1 MGKEDIKIV
10 KSFKEQLSKKV
21 PIKKVILFG
30 SRANG
35 KTHRWSD
42 FDIIVVSNSFKGK
55 RSFERGLG
63 FYQYWN
69 QDFPVDFLCYTPE
82 EFNRLKKKITI
93 VKTAVEKGIEI

>member
-1 MGKEDIKIV
+1 MGKKDISV
-10 KSFKEQLSKKV
+10 VRRFKEQLSKKV

-42 FDIIVVSNSFKGK
+42 FDIIIVSNSFKGK

-82 EFNRLKKKITI
+82 EFSRLKKKITI
-93 VKTAVEKGIEI
+93 VKTAVEKGVEI